1 MRLRSLELRDFR
13 NVVAASIEPSP
24 RTTAIVGPNGQG
36 KTNLL
41 EAVYLLATLKPLRA
55 ARLPEL
61 VRFGAGRAELR
72 GSFELSGAVRD
83 IGVVIEDGE
92 RKAFVGGKAVRD
104 LDEYFEGV
112 SVVAFTPDD
121 LGIVKGGPEGR
132 RRWLDRATWG
142 RFPSYLAEVRAYGK
156 ALRSR
161 NRLLREGA
169 ALELVEAF
177 DGPLAR
183 AGARLVARRR
193 TFLAELHPRFVGALA
208 SVSDGALEGRVR
220 YAPSWLE
227 GAEAEP
233 EIEEALLRALHERAP
248 RDRERGFTG
257 VGPHADQPAMFLSGR
272 PARSYASQGQ
282 QRALVLALK
291 IAEIENLR
299 ATQGS
304 YPLLLLDDVSS
315 ELDRE
320 RNRRLLAYLSAID
333 GQVLLTTTD
342 PGLVAP
348 AVGAEGVFLEVRE
361 GTFQGVPREGFLGK
375 IPEES

>member
-1 MRLRSLELRDFR
+1 M
-13 NVVAASIEPSP
+13 
-24 RTTAIVGPNGQG
+24 IVGPNGQG

-41 EAVYLLATLKPLRA
+41 EAVYLLATLRPLRA

-61 VRFGAGRAELR
+61 VRFGANRAEVSAR
-72 GSFELSGAVRD
+72 FELSGAVRE

-92 RKAFVGGKAVRD
+92 RRASIGGKTVRD
-104 LDEYFEGV
+104 LEEYFGGV

-121 LGIVKGGPEGR
+121 LAIVKGGPELR

-142 RFPSYLAEVRAYGK
+142 RFPAYLAEVRSYQK

-169 ALELVEAF
+169 PREMIEAF

-183 AGARLVARRR
+183 VGARLGARRR
-193 TFLAELHPRFVGALA
+193 RLLEEIRPRLDLAL
-208 SVSDGALEGRVR
+208 SSISDGALEGRIR
-220 YAPSWLE
+220 YAPAWLDDVDDE
-227 GAEAEP
+227 SAIESRLATALAER
-233 EIEEALLRALHERAP
+233 LP

-257 VGPHADQPAMFLSGR
+257 VGPHSDQPAIFLAGR
-272 PARSYASQGQ
+272 PARTYASQGQ

-320 RNRRLLAYLSAID
+320 RNQRLLAYLAGID
-333 GQVLLTTTD
+333 GQLLLTTTD

-348 AVGAEGVFLEVRE
+348 AVGSDGVFLRVRE
-361 GTFQGVPREGFLGK
+361 GTFAVTPREALAWE
-375 IPEES
+375 IPERS

>member
-1 MRLRSLELRDFR
+1 M
-13 NVVAASIEPSP
+13 VAASLTPSP
-24 RTTAIVGPNGQG
+24 RTTAVVGPNGQG

-41 EAVYLLATLKPLRA
+41 EAVYFLATLKPLRP
-55 ARLPEL
+55 ARLAEL
-61 VRFGAGRAELR
+61 VRFGAGRAEVR
-72 GSFELSGAVRD
+72 GRFELAGAERD
-83 IGVVIEDGE
+83 IGVVIDGGE
-92 RKAFVGGKAVRD
+92 RQAFVGGKAVRD
-104 LDEYFEGV
+104 LDEYFGGV

-142 RFPSYLAEVRAYGK
+142 RFPAYLAEVRAYGK

-169 ALELVEAF
+169 APELVEAF

-193 TFLAELHPRFVGALA
+193 RFLAELHPRFAAALA
-208 SVSDGALEGRVR
+208 SVSDGALSGRLR

-227 GAEAEP
+227 GAEEEA
-233 EIEEALLRALHERAP
+233 EIEGRLSGALRERLP

-257 VGPHADQPAMFLSGR
+257 VGPHADQPAIFLAGR
-272 PARSYASQGQ
+272 PARTYASQGQ

-299 ATQGS
+299 EAQGS

-315 ELDRE
+315 ELDRD
-320 RNRRLLAYLSAID
+320 RNRRLLSYLSGID

-348 AVGAEGVFLEVRE
+348 AVGEGGTFLRVAE
-361 GTFQGVPREGFLGK
+361 GTFTEVPREGFLGE
-375 IPEES
+375 IPEGS

>member
-1 MRLRSLELRDFR
+1 
-13 NVVAASIEPSP
+13 V
-24 RTTAIVGPNGQG
+24 IVGPNGQG

-61 VRFGAGRAELR
+61 VRFGADRAEVR
-72 GSFELSGAVRD
+72 GRFELGGAVRD
-83 IGVVIEDGE
+83 IGVTIEDGE
-92 RKAFVGGKAVRD
+92 RKAFVGGKPVRE
-104 LDEYFEGV
+104 LDEYFGGV

-121 LGIVKGGPEGR
+121 LAIVKGGPEGR

-142 RFPSYLAEVRAYGK
+142 RFPAYLAEARAYAR
-156 ALRSR
+156 ALRAR

-169 ALELVEAF
+169 APDVVEAF

-183 AGARLVARRR
+183 AGARLVVRRR
-193 TFLAELHPRFVGALA
+193 RLLDELHPRFEAALV

-227 GAEAEP
+227 GAR
-233 EIEEALLRALHERAP
+233 EESEVEERLAATIRERLP

-257 VGPHADQPAMFLSGR
+257 AGPHADQPAIFLAGK
-272 PARSYASQGQ
+272 PAKTYASQGQ

-299 ATQGS
+299 AAQGA

-320 RNRRLLAYLSAID
+320 RNRRLLAYLAGLD

-348 AVGAEGVFLEVRE
+348 AVGPDGVFLEVRE
-361 GTFQGVPREGFLGK
+361 GTFTVVPREGFLGE
-375 IPEES
+375 IPERS

>member
-1 MRLRSLELRDFR
+1 M
-13 NVVAASIEPSP
+13 V
-24 RTTAIVGPNGQG
+24 VGPNGQG

-61 VRFGAGRAELR
+61 VRFGAARAEVR
-72 GSFELSGAVRD
+72 GRFELSGAVRD
-83 IGVVIEDGE
+83 IGVVIADGE
-92 RKAFVGGKAVRD
+92 RQAFVGGKAVRD
-104 LDEYFEGV
+104 LDDYFGGV

-142 RFPSYLAEVRAYGK
+142 RFPAYLAEVRGYGK

-169 ALELVEAF
+169 APEVVEAF

-193 TFLAELHPRFVGALA
+193 GLLAELQPRFQAALA

-220 YAPSWLE
+220 YAPTWLE
-227 GAEAEP
+227 GAEDEAAIEARLAET
-233 EIEEALLRALHERAP
+233 LRDRLP

-257 VGPHADQPAMFLSGR
+257 VGPHADQPAMFLAGR
-272 PARSYASQGQ
+272 PARTYASQGQ

-299 ATQGS
+299 AAQGA

-315 ELDRE
+315 ELDRD
-320 RNRRLLAYLSAID
+320 RNRRLLAYLAGID
-333 GQVLLTTTD
+333 AQTLLTTTD

-348 AVGAEGVFLEVRE
+348 AVGPDGVFLEVRE
-361 GTFQGVPREGFLGK
+361 GTFTVVPREGFLGE
-375 IPEES
+375 IPERS